1 MIFKILLIVGL
12 IKLLIE
18 IDQPFLCSGIYAIGA
33 FTLGSLFGNPVLSVA
48 VASLIAFALASLYFW
63 LLSKF
68 PDGILWWVILI
79 VGLPIALL

>member
-12 IKLLIE
+12 VKLLIE
-18 IDQPFLCSGIYAIGA
+18 TDQPFVCSGIYAIAA
-33 FTLGSLFGNPVLSVA
+33 FVLGVVFGSPVLA
-48 VASLIAFALASLYFW
+48 VAIASAIAFALASLYFW

-79 VGLPIALL
+79 VGLPITLL